1 MLEITPEISR
11 MLRKGIEGEEIV
23 DYAIRTQG
31 MMTLAEAAARKL
43 CRGMISSD
51 HVQHLLISTHR
62 AAPEEETHAWQTK
75 LRRRTSSERKPIV
88 KHRPDNN
95 SESDTVFGDVI
106 DVEFTVPPQAPH
118 SIYSARDSR
127 WILDD

>member
-51 HVQHLLISTHR
+51 HVQHLLMSTHR
-62 AAPEEETHAWQTK
+62 AAPEAETHAWQTNYDGGPV
-75 LRRRTSSERKPIV
+75 RGPNQATSTDTTSEA
-88 KHRPDNN
+88 
-95 SESDTVFGDVI
+95 ESVFG
-106 DVEFTVPPQAPH
+106 EG
-118 SIYSARDSR
+118 
-127 WILDD
+127 